1 MSINQCASMH
11 IYITI
16 IIAPSGYPV
25 SVVAVASDS
34 SSFNLHW
41 SPPAQEER
49 NGKIIYY
56 GIKITEADS
65 GETIQIINT
74 TDSNP
79 SYTVSDL
86 HPYYQYLYS
95 VRTFTAVGNGP
106 YSPTTSFQM
115 PQDGQLSVKIRK
127 A

>member
-1 MSINQCASMH
+1 MCFHA
-11 IYITI
+11 YITI

-25 SVVAVASDS
+25 NVVAVASDS

-41 SPPAQEER
+41 SPPPQEER

-74 TDSNP
+74 TDSSP

-86 HPYYQYLYS
+86 HPYYRYLYS

-106 YSPTTSFQM
+106 YSPTSSIQM
-115 PQDGQLSVKIRK
+115 PQDGQLSLKIRK